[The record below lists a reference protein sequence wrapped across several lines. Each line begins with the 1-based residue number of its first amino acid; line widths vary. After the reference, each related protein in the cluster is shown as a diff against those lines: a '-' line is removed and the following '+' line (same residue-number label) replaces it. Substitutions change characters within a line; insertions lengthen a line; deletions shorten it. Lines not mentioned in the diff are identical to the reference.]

1 MSIITECTE
10 NHFLFVSFISQV
22 PLCTR
27 RGSPLQR
34 QGFNKQREATHQMS
48 ALPSALP
55 GPTGGGGALRT
66 PGWCCRE
73 ERRSGVLGHQKNKV
87 SSRPPPTAPQLN
99 GRLEKVCPRPS
110 VYFHQQ
116 STCA

>member
-10 NHFLFVSFISQV
+10 NHFLSFSFISQV

-48 ALPSALP
+48 ALCLVHFLVPLV
-55 GPTGGGGALRT
+55 GAGL
-66 PGWCCRE
+66 
-73 ERRSGVLGHQKNKV
+73 
-87 SSRPPPTAPQLN
+87 
-99 GRLEKVCPRPS
+99 
-110 VYFHQQ
+110 
-116 STCA
+116 